1 MVEFKNA
8 LRPDDSPAIRLGLKG
23 MAGPVTL
30 KLDAVMVIPG

>member
-1 MVEFKNA
+1 MAEFRNA

-30 KLDAVMVIPG
+30 KLDAVIVMPG